1 MDRYDEAK
9 HVRSTRPDDDV
20 RSMGADEDLLP
31 LQSEEVRVVR
41 VEEDVVGLHPEDRVR
56 SMDRDTH
63 IPPDREV
70 RRERDM
76 PRESDSRDEDMPKRE
91 GDILGLGGAVVPK
104 SSADQTTEYDE
115 ESVARRRARSA
126 GMDEPAGT
134 RELHRGKGATGIDM
148 GSGGDGTDLE

>member
-9 HVRSTRPDDDV
+9 HVRSTRPDDDL
-20 RSMGADEDLLP
+20 RSMGADEDVLP
-31 LQSEEVRVVR
+31 LQSDEVRVVR
-41 VEEDVVGLHPEDRVR
+41 VEEDVVALHPEDRVR

-70 RRERDM
+70 V
-76 PRESDSRDEDMPKRE
+76 RESDSRDEDMPKRE

-115 ESVARRRARSA
+115 ESVARRRSRSA

-134 RELHRGKGATGIDM
+134 RELHRGKGATGLAM